1 MGHSS
6 CLATLYSS
14 TALEALA
21 VCDTTIVQ
29 LPAIEQATNLGYGIW
44 LIQSAHAV
52 TLREVSSSSV
62 QGIFGSC
69 QDDAK
74 ANAENIRKL
83 SDFQDVL
90 TQYVTEFTTSTDKKF
105 FMVENELAAL
115 HDIQRELVAT
125 QDTNWNI
132 IQQQFDIFEHN
143 FHVLRDCNQLLFSN
157 QQLNFNFDTLSSL
170 LAMIHA
176 SVKSYRAALFAF
188 RMNILNSIPVILR
201 GHLPMSLVPTESLL
215 AILRSVAIQ
224 QTTAEDRLSLAI
236 PMSDLL
242 SYFDSKLLADA
253 ITVTDGLLMTLN
265 IPLASK
271 QTVFTV
277 YEAKLIPM
285 PYPDDPQSA
294 LTWNIE
300 APYLALSE
308 DHMESSVLSAE
319 QFEHCLGSSR
329 YRMFRIC
336 SNRDGSF
343 LLPRYFIF

>member
-1 MGHSS
+1 
-6 CLATLYSS
+6 
-14 TALEALA
+14 
-21 VCDTTIVQ
+21 
-29 LPAIEQATNLGYGIW
+29 
-44 LIQSAHAV
+44 
-52 TLREVSSSSV
+52 
-62 QGIFGSC
+62 
-69 QDDAK
+69 
-74 ANAENIRKL
+74 
-83 SDFQDVL
+83 
-90 TQYVTEFTTSTDKKF
+90 
-105 FMVENELAAL
+105 MVENELAAL
-115 HDIQRELVAT
+115 HDIQRELVDT
-125 QDTNWNI
+125 QNKNWAL
-132 IQQQFDIFEHN
+132 IQQQFYVFEHN

-201 GHLPMSLVPTESLL
+201 GHLPMSLVPTESLM
-215 AILRSVAIQ
+215 AILKSVAMKQ
-224 QTTAEDRLSLAI
+224 ATAEDRLSLAI

-253 ITVTDGLLMTLN
+253 ITVHEGLLMTLN

-277 YEAKLIPM
+277 YEAKSIPM
-285 PYPDDPQSA
+285 PYQDDPQSA

-319 QFEHCLGSSR
+319 E
-329 YRMFRIC
+329 
-336 SNRDGSF
+336 
-343 LLPRYFIF
+343 